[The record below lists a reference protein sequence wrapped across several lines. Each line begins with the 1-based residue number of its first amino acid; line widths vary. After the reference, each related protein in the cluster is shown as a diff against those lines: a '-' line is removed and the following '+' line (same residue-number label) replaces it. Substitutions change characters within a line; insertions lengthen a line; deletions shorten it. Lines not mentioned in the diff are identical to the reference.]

1 MDLDSD
7 SVEDLLV
14 FSTTYGYLGQDQ
26 HVQIFLVKMVAHS
39 RSRQCSRPNL
49 IVRFCENRPGSL
61 AVPLPP
67 VFLARGD
74 NRL

>member
-1 MDLDSD
+1 MRYEQAQHSLSFRLRSGGAEWKQHIHVRSDRSKVVCMDLDSD

-39 RSRQCSRPNL
+39 P
-49 IVRFCENRPGSL
+49 
-61 AVPLPP
+61 
-67 VFLARGD
+67 
-74 NRL
+74 